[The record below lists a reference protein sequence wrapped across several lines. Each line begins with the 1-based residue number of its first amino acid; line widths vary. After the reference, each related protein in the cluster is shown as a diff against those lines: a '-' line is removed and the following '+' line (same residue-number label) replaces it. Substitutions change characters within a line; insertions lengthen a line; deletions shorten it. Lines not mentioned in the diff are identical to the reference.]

1 MRTEGEAQGWMLRLV
16 GETLRRNHIFM
27 SQSVSPKWL
36 VTNKRSIKERDE
48 RMMLEREKCW
58 SAVSEAARGVQRVSE
73 GVGICW

>member
-1 MRTEGEAQGWMLRLV
+1 MTVLGNR
-16 GETLRRNHIFM
+16 
-27 SQSVSPKWL
+27 VSPRRKIKCRAL
-36 VTNKRSIKERDE
+36 RNTPAILNIACVLMRKIKERDE